1 MIKELYIKNFG
12 KFQDFKLN
20 FKTGINN
27 IVGDNESGK
36 TTIMDFVLMVFYGA
50 GSGRKKN
57 ILENI
62 RKKYEPWNGQQMQGY
77 IVISKDNIDYR
88 VERIFKST
96 DTTDIVKVYN
106 NTTGEEIY
114 LEDPKSPGVHFFSLS
129 RDAFQKTL
137 HISSEEVAISNSG
150 KRDEITEKLIN
161 LSLIHI

>member
-1 MIKELYIKNFG
+1 MIKERYIKNFG
-12 KFQDFKLN
+12 KFHDFKLN
-20 FKTGINN
+20 LKPGINN

-36 TTIMDFVLMVFYGA
+36 TTIMDFILMVFYGA
-50 GSGRKKN
+50 GSTRKKN
-57 ILENI
+57 LLENS

-96 DTTDIVKVYN
+96 DTTDVVKVYN

-114 LEDPKSPGVHFFSLS
+114 LEDPKYPGVYFFSLS

-137 HISSEEVAISNSG
+137 
-150 KRDEITEKLIN
+150 
-161 LSLIHI
+161 SLIHI